1 LPFEHFVSLAKEN
14 QFAIDLGNGNE
25 VTDQR
30 PLTVSGVKL
39 KSLTPHQKASLSTLT
54 ETFGVQVRVETLSL
68 EFFKTVNN
76 REISLFNVEASDRGL
91 ETAETNLQMAS
102 SDLQQML
109 AAKFH
114 TSFVT
119 AGGTIGFNK
128 DGIQQACAAAS
139 NASDGATPA
148 PEFLRLK
155 HSGAFNPTTVLR
167 QAGLMELD
175 AAGEALS
182 VSDPAHLE
190 ITDGPLRIFFI
201 SQSHESTT
209 PVALVTAP
217 ENTRALLVCQ
227 NAMRLGNYS
236 VHDVAKFFVGVL
248 AQISAD
254 RYRAA
259 SKRFANIQ
267 ELASLANSLTI
278 FRQGHAERKA
288 FLKSNRTLYLQT
300 KLIDQQEIDTA
311 YGLHP
316 NGLSLKVRLPGGRL
330 AINSDATR
338 NEVHHFEENA

>member
-1 LPFEHFVSLAKEN
+1 
-14 QFAIDLGNGNE
+14 
-25 VTDQR
+25 
-30 PLTVSGVKL
+30 
-39 KSLTPHQKASLSTLT
+39 
-54 ETFGVQVRVETLSL
+54 
-68 EFFKTVNN
+68 
-76 REISLFNVEASDRGL
+76 
-91 ETAETNLQMAS
+91 
-102 SDLQQML
+102 
-109 AAKFH
+109 
-114 TSFVT
+114 
-119 AGGTIGFNK
+119 
-128 DGIQQACAAAS
+128 
-139 NASDGATPA
+139 
-148 PEFLRLK
+148 
-155 HSGAFNPTTVLR
+155 
-167 QAGLMELD
+167 
-175 AAGEALS
+175 
-182 VSDPAHLE
+182 
-190 ITDGPLRIFFI
+190 
-201 SQSHESTT
+201 
-209 PVALVTAP
+209 
-217 ENTRALLVCQ
+217 
-227 NAMRLGNYS
+227 MRLGNYS